1 METKKI
7 NLGRVGL
14 VPKGAYSPDATYG
27 RMHVVTYK
35 NTTYWSKQEGNTGH
49 EPNGEGEWWGILVDG
64 QAAYAGAADAK
75 KATERANAAAKEAEQ
90 TNAAVETA
98 EQKRASA
105 EEERKTAETQ
115 REEQAQGMAEAE
127 QTRTDAEQRR
137 AEAETQRVEA
147 EKSRASEETLRAA
160 AEDTRKSDEA
170 DRIAGETS
178 REQQEDSRVAAE
190 QTRDAQETQRKID
203 ETKRADAET
212 KRAGAEN
219 TRKEAEVGRAN
230 AETDRV
236 AAEAARAKAETA
248 RADAESKRAAA
259 ETKRETDF
267 SAKVEEVDTAVK
279 NAKTA
284 TSEAEKVD
292 ATITD
297 ANVFEVTDRN
307 GVKKSLGLVGQAEAD
322 EMKKDVARIKESM
335 GAYSD
340 RPNIT
345 LTAKENNVAISA
357 DGVKVPKNGWA
368 IAEFTAEKGNEYLFK
383 PNVVDGSVCLFAEEI
398 NKVETRGIDYTYTYN
413 EADGT
418 IATATA
424 TYLGKTHVYT
434 YAYGEGDANTPTI
447 TDEAGNVVAEL
458 PYQYQT
464 TVGSFAPLVRLNA
477 DAELPVDG
485 YCRFMSHFQGNNAL
499 KVVVSY
505 KVGVA
510 DMTMKVLR
518 DGVTASISTQLGNL
532 TQKENETRS
541 LAVELKRQVDT
552 FVDKDG
558 YIGMARMNGDASGDA
573 ETTYGTA
580 EKIHQMGA
588 KFRLCTVKNGKI
600 THRCAPG
607 RLTLG
612 ENGEEVKIDG
622 TDGDVMLCV
631 EDGLHLLKAT
641 KEIDGREMNIIG
653 LGDRKSVWYG
663 VQSKEI
669 PAFGLTPCETV
680 NAQILD
686 DIREQAHCVYNT
698 SVTGSY
704 LPDALTFNIFKDT
717 YKKSGGGY
725 CSRKNSSVQNI
736 QYAQNKNEDNLT
748 CKPYMGLHFEF
759 MECLISMMFSEIGSI
774 CHSNYD
780 MFGVGITNNSININ
794 QFNDGAISG
803 ISGWKFIA
811 ADGKIRADN
820 WWHNVYVNGQT
831 LTSSEI
837 VRGIVGSD
845 RYCYNE
851 MLEPQRVLDAIQ
863 KAGLVGKIGS
873 KSNIFHYDVDG
884 NMVCSSDSSVNIDT
898 GEGMEVYKHYYIVRN
913 VPKCEGMADGVMTAV
928 VNAYTKFECCD
939 GLMLSD
945 KTTDMTGGIA
955 IMKRSMPVYRG
966 WTLPYVGLVR
976 QLNYGYYVVR
986 VDAEGVIDVEY
997 DTIEL
1002 KDVKPLKDF
1011 DGGSYETTGR
1021 DSNPALLEGMSKS
1034 YKFDKSM
1041 NLNGEFYLEKCNYSM
1056 GLFCMKSRGGNIRT
1070 HENAYLWLHPE
1081 NNHGKDSVQV
1091 HNSVSGCNAGNSVSS
1106 VRSAFCSSRAGEL
1119 AVYFAGT
1126 FAVLL
1131 NQ

>member
-49 EPNGEGEWWGILVDG
+49 EPLGEDDWWGILVDG

-203 ETKRADAET
+203 EAKRADAET
-212 KRAGAEN
+212 KRADAEN

-230 AETDRV
+230 AETDRA
-236 AAEAARAKAETA
+236 AAETARAKAETA
-248 RADAESKRAAA
+248 RAYAETQRAAA

-267 SAKVEEVDTAVK
+267 SVKVEEVDTAVA

-297 ANVFEVTDRN
+297 ANVLEVTGRD

-322 EMKKDVARIKESM
+322 AMKKDVARIKESM

-340 RPNIT
+340 RPDIT

-357 DGVKVPKNGWA
+357 DGVKVSKSGWA

-383 PNVVDGSVCLFAEEI
+383 PNVVDSSVCIFAEEI
-398 NKVETRGIDYTYTYN
+398 SKVETRGIDYTYTYN

-434 YAYGEGDANTPTI
+434 YAYGEGDVKTPTI
-447 TDEAGNVVAEL
+447 TDEAGNVMAEL

-499 KVVVSY
+499 KVVASY

-518 DGVTASISTQLGNL
+518 DGLTASISTQLGNL
-532 TQKENETRS
+532 SQKENETRS

-607 RLTLG
+607 RLTLD

-622 TDGDVMLCV
+622 TDGDVMLCM

-669 PAFGLTPCETV
+669 PAFGITPCETV
-680 NAQILD
+680 NAKILD
-686 DIREQAHCVYNT
+686 DVRSQAHCVYNT
-698 SVTGSY
+698 SAIGQY
-704 LPDALTFNIFKDT
+704 GDAAKYNIFKDT

-725 CSRKNSSVQNI
+725 CSMQFSSIWNI

-774 CHSNYD
+774 CHTNYD
-780 MFGVGITNNSININ
+780 MFGVGITSLNMYIG
-794 QFNDGAISG
+794 QFNDDAISA
-803 ISGWKFIA
+803 ISGWKFISA
-811 ADGKIRADN
+811 NGKVNASG
-820 WWHNVYVNGQT
+820 WWNNIYTNGQT
-831 LTSSEI
+831 TTLTEI
-837 VRGIVGSD
+837 VRAIVGD
-845 RYCYNE
+845 NMFCYSE

-873 KSNIFHYDVDG
+873 KNNIFHYDVDG
-884 NMVCSSDSSVNIDT
+884 NMVCTSDGSVNIDT
-898 GEGMEVYKHYYIVRN
+898 GEGMEVCKHYYIVRN

-928 VNAYTKFECCD
+928 VNAYTKLECCD
-939 GLMLSD
+939 GVMLSD

-955 IMKRSMPVYRG
+955 IMKRSLPVYRG
-966 WTLPYVGLVR
+966 WTLPYVGLFR
-976 QLNYGYYVVR
+976 HFNYGYYVVR

-997 DTIEL
+997 DTIEIG
-1002 KDVKPLKDF
+1002 DVKPLKTF
-1011 DGGSYETTGR
+1011 GGVAYEATGR

-1034 YKFDKSM
+1034 YILDKSTY
-1041 NLNGEFYLEKCNYSM
+1041 LNGEFYLSKCNYSM

-1070 HENAYLWLHPE
+1070 HENAYLWLRTD

-1091 HNSVSGCNAGNSVSS
+1091 HGLLLGCDASHGAAS
-1106 VRSAFCSSRAGEL
+1106 VRTLGCS
-1119 AVYFAGT
+1119 YPAGT
-1126 FAVLL
+1126 GIISYAGSFAVLL